1 MPKSK
6 ESFSKKLESALR
18 KGRKTGQVE
27 QDVLQDILESKDFDG
42 GEFDEFLELARD
54 LGMALPME
62 EAEQKAPEG
71 FTLDSAQ
78 LYMKEIG
85 KYPLLTAQEE
95 VAVARRVMAGDAE
108 ARKKMILSNL
118 RLVVSIARAYVNKG
132 LPFLDLVEEGNL
144 GLISAVE
151 RFDYRKGYKFS
162 TYAAWWIKQAMA
174 RAIANQART
183 VRVPLHVIQLINRYY
198 KAEKLLGHRLS
209 RKPSLEEV
217 ASVMKEPTE
226 KIMSLRNLIEGIK
239 SLDYET
245 SIHAYGN
252 LFQEEWFQIPTDV
265 ESLVDSYL
273 RSLRLSRLMD
283 RLMAKEAAV
292 LRIRYGFHDMVP
304 RTLAETGQFL
314 GVSRER
320 VRQIEK
326 GALGKMKR
334 LIELAERG
342 EIDEVTGPGSLAE
355 GDKDVN

>member
-1 MPKSK
+1 LPARKQ
-6 ESFSKKLESALR
+6 SFTKKLETALKR
-18 KGRKTGQVE
+18 GRRTGHVE
-27 QDVLQDILESKDFDG
+27 PAALHDILESEDFDG
-42 GEFDEFLELARD
+42 TEFDQFLELARD
-54 LGMALPME
+54 LGMTLPMDEGE
-62 EAEQKAPEG
+62 ETEAGPPA
-71 FTLDSAQ
+71 LDSAQ

-85 KYPLLTAQEE
+85 KYPLLTPQEE
-95 VAVARRVMAGDAE
+95 VAVGRRVMAGDAE

-118 RLVVSIARAYVNKG
+118 RLVVSIARSYMNKG

-162 TYAAWWIKQAMA
+162 TYSAWWIKQAMA

-198 KAEKLLGHRLS
+198 KAEKILSHKLS
-209 RKPSLEEV
+209 RKPGIEEV
-217 ASVMKEPTE
+217 AEVMKEPTE
-226 KIMSLRNLIEGIK
+226 KILSLTNLIEGIK

-252 LFQEEWFQIPTDV
+252 LFQEEWFQIPSDV
-265 ESLVDSYL
+265 ESLVDAYL
-273 RSLRLSRLMD
+273 RSLRLSRLMEK
-283 RLMAKEAAV
+283 LMPKEQSV
-292 LRIRYGFHDMVP
+292 LRIRYGFHDMIP
-304 RTLAETGQFL
+304 HTLAETGAFI

-334 LIELAERG
+334 LIELAEKG
-342 EIDEVTGPGSLAE
+342 QIEDVTGPAGLAE
-355 GDKDVN
+355 GKEDVN

>member
-1 MPKSK
+1 MSRSK
-6 ESFSKKLESALR
+6 EPFSKKLEAALR
-18 KGRKTGQVE
+18 RGRKAGVLEPDTLR
-27 QDVLQDILESKDFDG
+27 DVLESDDFDG
-42 GEFDEFLELARD
+42 AEFDQFLELAKD
-54 LGMALPME
+54 LGITLPTE
-62 EAEQKAPEG
+62 ESEPEAVES

-85 KYPLLTAQEE
+85 KYPLLTAREE
-95 VAVARRVMAGDAE
+95 REVGRRVMAGDTE

-198 KAEKLLGHRLS
+198 KAEKLLSHQLS
-209 RKPSLEEV
+209 RKPTIDEV
-217 ASVMKEPTE
+217 ASVMKEPNE
-226 KIMSLRNLIEGIK
+226 KILNLKHLIEGIK

-304 RTLAETGQFL
+304 RTLAETGEFL

-326 GALGKMKR
+326 GALAKMKR
-334 LIELAERG
+334 LIEMAEGG
-342 EIDEVTGPGSLAE
+342 EIEEEDGP
-355 GDKDVN
+355 KDSKGKGESVH

>member
-6 ESFSKKLESALR
+6 EPFSKKLEAVLR
-18 KGRKTGQVE
+18 RGRKAGVVE
-27 QDVLQDILESKDFDG
+27 PEVLRDVLESDDFDG
-42 GEFDEFLELARD
+42 AEFDQFLELAKD
-54 LGMALPME
+54 LGITLPIE
-62 EAEQKAPEG
+62 DAEPEAAET

-95 VAVARRVMAGDAE
+95 IEVGRRVMAGDTE
-108 ARKKMILSNL
+108 ARKKMILANL
-118 RLVVSIARAYVNKG
+118 RLVVSIARAYLNKG
-132 LPFLDLVEEGNL
+132 LPLLDLVEEGNL

-198 KAEKLLGHRLS
+198 KAEKLLSHRLS
-209 RKPSLEEV
+209 RKPNIEEV
-217 ASVMKEPTE
+217 ASIMKEPNE
-226 KIMSLRNLIEGIK
+226 KILNLKHLIEGIK

-252 LFQEEWFQIPTDV
+252 LFQEDWFQIPSDV

-326 GALGKMKR
+326 GALAKMKR
-334 LIELAERG
+334 LIEMAEGG
-342 EIDEVTGPGSLAE
+342 EIEEVDGPKDSTGE
-355 GDKDVN
+355 GESVH

>member
-1 MPKSK
+1 VTKPK
-6 ESFSKKLESALR
+6 EPFSKKLEAALR
-18 KGRKTGQVE
+18 RGGKSGHVE
-27 QDVLQDILESKDFDG
+27 PKALQDILESEDFNG
-42 GEFDEFLELARD
+42 TEFDEFLELARD
-54 LGMALPME
+54 LGITLPME
-62 EAEQKAPEG
+62 EVETKAAPS

-85 KYPLLTAQEE
+85 KYKLLTAQEE
-95 VAVARRVMAGDAE
+95 IEVGRRVMGGDAE
-108 ARKKMILSNL
+108 ARKKMILANL

-132 LPFLDLVEEGNL
+132 LPFLDIVEEGNL

-198 KAEKLLGHRLS
+198 KAEKLLGHKLS
-209 RKPSLEEV
+209 RKPTIDEV
-217 ASVMKEPTE
+217 ASVMKEPNE
-226 KIMSLRNLIEGIK
+226 KILSLKVLIEGIK

-252 LFQEEWFQIPTDV
+252 LFQEDWFQVPSDV

-273 RSLRLSRLMD
+273 RSLRLSRLMEK
-283 RLMAKEAAV
+283 LMAKEAAV

-342 EIDEVTGPGSLAE
+342 EMDNGIGPGGLAE
-355 GDKDVN
+355 GKKNVN